1 MNSLSKL
8 IFNWQNF
15 LFIIINPPVFEPIWS
30 NITDDADGRLS
41 ALLKRYEVCFF
52 NNRSFATIK
61 LTVFHDEIIMQ
72 TQTAGEENWL
82 TKTYLQ
88 HRDAFH

>member
-30 NITDDADGRLS
+30 NITDDAEG
-41 ALLKRYEVCFF
+41 Y
-52 NNRSFATIK
+52 
-61 LTVFHDEIIMQ
+61 Q
-72 TQTAGEENWL
+72 P
-82 TKTYLQ
+82 YL
-88 HRDAFH
+88 

>member
-41 ALLKRYEVCFF
+41 ALLKRYEVCF
-52 NNRSFATIK
+52 SITEA
-61 LTVFHDEIIMQ
+61 L
-72 TQTAGEENWL
+72 
-82 TKTYLQ
+82 LQ
-88 HRDAFH
+88 SS